1 MRLASGSD
9 GATVPAGREEL
20 WRPARAAWCDARRAQ
35 RADGRAGGR
44 QRGRQV
50 HSAAHRHRRASGR
63 PRPGAAPSGQ
73 PRRLP
78 ATGRR
83 GPWQPHPEE
92 LAAVEVGLA
101 AGADGGAGLHALVER
116 QRHLLEWF
124 QALGGYR
131 VEAEIHAVLSGLGFR
146 PEDQQK
152 PTLEF
157 PGGWQMRIA
166 LAERL
171 VQRPDV
177 LLLDEPTN
185 HLDPLTRERLEE
197 ALQRFKGTVV
207 IASHDRFLLDRVVT
221 RVAEV
226 ANGTVRLYL
235 GRYTQYRE
243 RKATLAGAPHGVS
256 QAGPLQPGRQA
267 PASPLAPASSR
278 TRSRPGPTGRE
289 AWWASDL
296 AAGADRSGA
305 GAAYPRTRGAGG
317 AAGQPGRR
325 RRRRPGRGL
334 RRARPGDCR
343 AGTALGAAGRG
354 SDGLTSSQKPR
365 RRGSCS
371 SRLNACRKRAPTSP
385 E

>member
-1 MRLASGSD
+1 M
-9 GATVPAGREEL
+9 
-20 WRPARAAWCDARRAQ
+20 
-35 RADGRAGGR
+35 
-44 QRGRQV
+44 
-50 HSAAHRHRRASGR
+50 
-63 PRPGAAPSGQ
+63 
-73 PRRLP
+73 
-78 ATGRR
+78 
-83 GPWQPHPEE
+83 
-92 LAAVEVGLA
+92 EVGLA

-157 PGGWQMRIA
+157 SGGWQMRIA

-177 LLLDEPTN
+177 LLDEPTN

-267 PASPLAPASSR
+267 PASPSPQRPAELGRAQVQPGGKRGGRAISPLAQIEAELEQR
-278 TRSRPGPTGRE
+278 IRARE
-289 AWWASDL
+289 ALAERLASP
-296 AAGADRSGA
+296 AGEDVA
-305 GAAYPRTRGAGG
+305 
-317 AAGQPGRR
+317 
-325 RRRRPGRGL
+325 
-334 RRARPGDCR
+334 
-343 AGTALGAAGRG
+343 ALGEGYVALDRAIVE
-354 SDGLTSSQKPR
+354 LER
-365 RRGSCS
+365 RWE
-371 SRLNACRKRAPTSP
+371 LLAEEATA
-385 E
+385 